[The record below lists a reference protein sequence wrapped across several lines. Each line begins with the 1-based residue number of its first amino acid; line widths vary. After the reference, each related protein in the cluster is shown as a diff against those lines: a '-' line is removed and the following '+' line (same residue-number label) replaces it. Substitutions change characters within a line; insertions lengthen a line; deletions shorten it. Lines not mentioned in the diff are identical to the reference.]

1 MDPISWL
8 VSLVIR
14 LLVMVTRELVRY
26 LWFRAVRYL
35 FAIGAYTATA
45 FILLLLSLF
54 TLVVLLLLIWR
65 PGEEREKTGD
75 GEGR

>member
-26 LWFRAVRYL
+26 LWFRVVRYL
-35 FAIGAYTATA
+35 FAIGAYTVASA
-45 FILLLLSLF
+45 FVLFSLF
-54 TLVVLLLLIWR
+54 ALVVLLLLIWR